1 VCDKLPYKG
10 SIVIA
15 LRNMST
21 RRSTIVACV
30 VICLCAIHSPV
41 PAAANELFQF
51 SDTSVS
57 ALTGWGYQLPGN
69 RLSVITLENANSWI
83 GGDFFGFVDIR
94 YQHDH
99 PFNRRSW
106 YGEAS
111 PRFSLAKL
119 AGMDFGN
126 GILKDVL
133 IATTWERGEDGNES
147 FLIGGGVSLDLPDF
161 RFFKANLYAR
171 KDKSLGAA

>member
-1 VCDKLPYKG
+1 
-10 SIVIA
+10 
-15 LRNMST
+15 M
-21 RRSTIVACV
+21 
-30 VICLCAIHSPV
+30 HSPI

-51 SDTSVS
+51 SDTRVS

-126 GILKDVL
+126 EILKDVL